1 MKRYSDK
8 EREAYRRGKIIAY
21 YQNKKKQK
29 RASPCSSK
37 PPSKVKYGNYDANE
51 AFRKALERT
60 YGPTV
65 KDD

>member
-29 RASPCSSK
+29 RAPPCSAKQPSK
-37 PPSKVKYGNYDANE
+37 PKYGNYDANA
-51 AFRKALERT
+51 AFKRALERT
-60 YGPTV
+60 YGPPI